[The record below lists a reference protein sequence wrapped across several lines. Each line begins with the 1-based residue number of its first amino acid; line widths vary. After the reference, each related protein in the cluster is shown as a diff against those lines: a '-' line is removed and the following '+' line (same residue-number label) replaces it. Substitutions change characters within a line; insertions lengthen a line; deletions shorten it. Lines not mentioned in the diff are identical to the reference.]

1 MMKRDTSLHDLEL
14 WEYVLHHFKMLP
26 PLTDTMREAFNPTS
40 WQQDLHHSLARYFR
54 HPSLF
59 MDISQAIFQMRRL
72 RCKLTND
79 VILDVT
85 PFGWRYDR
93 MTCHLFLMTATKR
106 TLRSIRTSEI
116 QSVHILDSMGH
127 FDIMERYFDTNHSID
142 SSHYRK
148 ALVRLHPR
156 DGADEE
162 RLLMKLS
169 LYPKKVTRHSSQ
181 LTVTLYYES
190 AYEPTFRRFLRTLG
204 DRITVLSPHRLVVQM
219 EKSINAMLSLYDK
232 KEGMIDT

>member
-1 MMKRDTSLHDLEL
+1 MKHDTRLHDLEL
-14 WEYVLHHFKMLP
+14 WDYVLHHFNMSP

-40 WQQDLHHSLARYFR
+40 WQQDLQQSLVAYFQ

-59 MDISQAIFQMRRL
+59 MEISQAIFQMRRL
-72 RCKLTND
+72 RCRLTNNLT
-79 VILDVT
+79 LDVT

-93 MTCHLFLMTATKR
+93 TTCHLFLLTAVKR
-106 TLRSIRTSEI
+106 TLRPIRTSEI
-116 QSVHILDSMGH
+116 QSVQILDSVTH
-127 FDIMERYFDTNHSID
+127 FDTVERYFDAKHSID
-142 SSHYRK
+142 SSHYRQ

-156 DGADEE
+156 NRDDEE

-190 AYEPTFRRFLRTLG
+190 AHEPTFRRFLRTLG
-204 DRITVLSPHRLVVQM
+204 DRITVLSPARLVTQM
-219 EKSINAMLSLYDK
+219 EESISDMLSLYDQK
-232 KEGMIDT
+232 KE